1 MLNSQPLQ
9 GKTALITGAAA
20 RLGAMSARYLHAAGA
35 HVVIHYRNSASK
47 AEELLGSLNNL
58 RPDSASMVQ
67 ADLLNIA
74 SLPQL
79 VAESR
84 QASGRLDILV
94 NNASTYYPTPLDE
107 VTESQ
112 WDDLFGINAKAPFFL
127 ALAAAAE
134 LKLHHGCI
142 INMVDIHAQ
151 RPNKDF
157 PIYSMAKAAK
167 AMMVQSLAK
176 ELAPEIRV
184 NGIAPGAILWP
195 EGELGEVA
203 KLSTL
208 PRIPLARAGKPEDI
222 AHAVLFLA
230 TSDYISG
237 QIIAVD
243 GWRTTYQ

>member
-1 MLNSQPLQ
+1 MLDSQPLR

-35 HVVIHYRNSASK
+35 HVVIHYRNSASR
-47 AEELLGSLNNL
+47 AEELVNSLIDL
-58 RPDSASMVQ
+58 RPDSASLVQ
-67 ADLLNIA
+67 GDLLNI
-74 SLPQL
+74 STLPRL
-79 VAESR
+79 IEEAL

-94 NNASTYYPTPLDE
+94 NNASTYYPTPLDAA
-107 VTESQ
+107 TEIQ

-127 ALAAAAE
+127 SLAAAAE
-134 LKLHHGCI
+134 LKRRQGCI

-176 ELAPEIRV
+176 ELAPEVRV
-184 NGIAPGAILWP
+184 NGVAPGAILWP
-195 EGELGEVA
+195 EGELGEIA
-203 KLSTL
+203 KQDTL

-222 AHAVLFLA
+222 AHTVLFLA

-243 GWRTTYQ
+243 GGRTTRQ